1 MKHSMTV
8 KKSASA
14 AGKDTLIIALIVKGI
29 DMVSAGQTYPGFGL
43 IVCGFALAAISRYLW
58 GC

>member
-1 MKHSMTV
+1 MTV